1 MAWDISFRST
11 GKPADSASPTV
22 KTGAGE
28 RRIVEAPALVPSL
41 PRAGSGRGLLA
52 IAAAALALT
61 VLTWLSASPLYL
73 SAATLCV
80 GFASLW
86 LYRRTVR
93 DGERLARLEEENS
106 ANRVEFETLADR
118 MWELQESEERFRG
131 LIDALGDIVVHRD
144 REGRIVYA
152 NCVLA
157 DLVGCEQ
164 RALSGRKLSDF
175 GIDVGIMPDAALSDG
190 ECLSSTDVAIRT
202 GGETRWY
209 SWIELSVRDKAGDAV
224 SHRAI
229 ARDITGRKQAEEASI
244 AARERAEFAN
254 KAKSRFLATVSHEIR
269 TPMNGIMG
277 MAKLLADTRLSPEQ
291 KTYIGA
297 ISTSA
302 NALLALIEDLLDFSK
317 IEAGRLDMEFQ
328 PVSPRELVENVAELL
343 AARAYAQGIGLGCYC
358 APDAPQRIAADPD
371 RLRQVLLNLIG
382 NAIKFTETGGVL
394 VSVTRS
400 PDIEDAIRFSV
411 EDTGPGLTPADFN
424 RVFQE
429 FEQADSTST
438 RRHGGAGLGLA
449 ISKRIVEAMNGTID
463 VESELGEGT
472 CFFFDIPVG
481 QDGLPGVDPAPLL
494 AGSLA
499 VILSENEP
507 EAEAIALTLGAYGC
521 GVERASS
528 ADAAAERIAAA
539 PAGTSVAM
547 LIDAKLDDRDGKL
560 LKRLRQRVETPFE
573 AITLIAPTDRDGL
586 DQYRSNGYSTFLA
599 RPVRGETLLRVLTA
613 RQTAPIA
620 STVPQSISKSR
631 EEPVA
636 TARAGLS
643 ILIAEDNEINALLAR
658 SALTKAGHA
667 VHVVANGRQ
676 AVEAIIHPVEK
687 RFDLVLMDL
696 HMPVM
701 DGLDAIAL
709 IRQEEE
715 EKGLR
720 PIPIMVLSADGQ
732 EGTRHAVLAHGA
744 TGFVTKPLDPKALIE
759 AVAEQAVA

>member
-1 MAWDISFRST
+1 VT
-11 GKPADSASPTV
+11 SAGANIEKGVV
-22 KTGAGE
+22 K
-28 RRIVEAPALVPSL
+28 RRAIEAPALSPSL
-41 PRAGSGRGLLA
+41 PGMAPGRGLLA
-52 IAAAALALT
+52 IAAAAVALA
-61 VLTWLSASPLYL
+61 VLTWISASPFYL

-86 LYRRTVR
+86 LYRRAFR
-93 DGERLARLEEENS
+93 DGERLARLEEENFVK
-106 ANRVEFETLADR
+106 RVEFETLADR

-131 LIDALGDIVVHRD
+131 LVDALGDIVVHRD
-144 REGRIVYA
+144 RDGRIVYA
-152 NCVLA
+152 NRVLA
-157 DLVGCEQ
+157 DLVGCKQ
-164 RALSGRKLSDF
+164 RELSGRKLSDF

-202 GGETRWY
+202 GEETRWY
-209 SWIELSVRDKAGDAV
+209 SWTELSVRDKARGVV
-224 SHRAI
+224 SHRAV
-229 ARDITGRKQAEEASI
+229 ARDITGRKQAEEMST

-277 MAKLLADTRLSPEQ
+277 MARLLADTRLSPEQ
-291 KTYIGA
+291 KTYVGA

-302 NALLALIEDLLDFSK
+302 TALLALIEDLLDFSK
-317 IEAGRLDMEFQ
+317 IEAGRFDMEFQ

-358 APDAPQRIAADPD
+358 APDAPQRITADPG

-400 PDIEDAIRFSV
+400 PDAEEAIRFSV
-411 EDTGPGLTPADFN
+411 RDTGPGLTPVDFD
-424 RVFQE
+424 RVFKE
-429 FEQADSTST
+429 FEQGDSTST

-449 ISKRIVEAMNGTID
+449 ISRRIVEAMNGRID
-463 VESELGEGT
+463 VESKTGEGA
-472 CFFFDIPVG
+472 CFHFDIPTG
-481 QDGLPGVDPAPLL
+481 KDGVPGTGPAPLL
-494 AGSLA
+494 AGRLA

-507 EAEAIALTLGAYGC
+507 EAEAIALTLEAYGC
-521 GVERASS
+521 AVEKVGSL
-528 ADAAAERIAAA
+528 DDAAERIAAA
-539 PAGTSVAM
+539 PAGVSIAA
-547 LIDAKLDDRDGKL
+547 LIDAKLDGRDGKFL
-560 LKRLRQRVETPFE
+560 SRLRQRVGTPFE

-613 RQTAPIA
+613 RPTAPLA
-620 STVPQSISKSR
+620 LADPQSALKSR
-631 EEPVA
+631 DEPVA
-636 TARAGLS
+636 ASRAGLS

-667 VHVVANGRQ
+667 VHMVANGRQ
-676 AVEAIIHPVEK
+676 AVDAVIHPVEK
-687 RFDLVLMDL
+687 PFDLVLMDL

-732 EGTRHAVLAHGA
+732 EATRHAVLARGA
-744 TGFVTKPLDPKALIE
+744 TAFVTKPLDPKALVE

>member
-1 MAWDISFRST
+1 MAWDPSSKSAGAT
-11 GKPADSASPTV
+11 AAPAEIAPENGT
-22 KTGAGE
+22 AQ
-28 RRIVEAPALVPSL
+28 RRIIDAPALAPSL
-41 PRAGSGRGLLA
+41 LSAAPGRGLLA
-52 IAAAALALT
+52 IAAAAVVLAILI
-61 VLTWLSASPLYL
+61 WLSASPLYL
-73 SAATLCV
+73 SAATLFV
-80 GFASLW
+80 GFASVW
-86 LYRRTVR
+86 LYRRMLR
-93 DGERLARLEEENS
+93 DRERLARLEEENS
-106 ANRVEFETLADR
+106 ASRVEFETLADR

-152 NCVLA
+152 NRVLA
-157 DLVGCEQ
+157 DLVGWEQ

-190 ECLSSTDVAIRT
+190 ECLSSTDVAIQT

-277 MAKLLADTRLSPEQ
+277 MAKLLTDTRLSPEQ
-291 KTYIGA
+291 KTYVGA

-317 IEAGRLDMEFQ
+317 IEAGRFDMEFQ

-358 APDAPQRIAADPD
+358 APDAPQRITADPD

-400 PDIEDAIRFSV
+400 PDTEAAIRFSV
-411 EDTGPGLTPADFN
+411 TDTGAGLTQADFQ

-449 ISKRIVEAMNGTID
+449 ISKRIVEAMNGTIA
-463 VESELGEGT
+463 VESELGEGA

-481 QDGLPGVDPAPLL
+481 QDGLQGIDPAPLL

-507 EAEAIALTLGAYGC
+507 EAAAMALTLEAYGC
-521 GVERASS
+521 GVEKVRSL
-528 ADAAAERIAAA
+528 DAAAERIAAA
-539 PAGTSVAM
+539 PADFSVAV
-547 LIDAKLDDRDGKL
+547 LIDARLDDRNGKL
-560 LKRLRQRVETPFE
+560 LGRLRQRVETTFE

-613 RQTAPIA
+613 RQASPLAPA
-620 STVPQSISKSR
+620 GPQSVPTPR
-631 EEPVA
+631 EEPA
-636 TARAGLS
+636 ALPRAGLS
-643 ILIAEDNEINALLAR
+643 ILLAEDNEINALLAR
-658 SALTKAGHA
+658 SVLTKAGHE

-676 AVEAIIHPVEK
+676 AVEALIHPVEK
-687 RFDLVLMDL
+687 SFDLVLMDL

-715 EKGLR
+715 EKGLP